1 MSSEIVTATTH
12 LERALAG
19 DPVSLGALLMSYMN
33 YLKVLS
39 QGELDDRVR
48 RRVSASDI
56 VQETLLEAHRDFAK
70 FNGATLFEFT
80 GWLRR
85 ILINNLAQAVESHL
99 IAAKRDVRRERS
111 LDEVDASLNRS
122 SVRLELMLADHGVSP
137 SSALDQQEALVHLA
151 NSIGRLQ
158 KHYRDVIIQRH
169 IEGRSFSEIA
179 DRTNRKPGTVR
190 MLWVRAIEKLR
201 EQMTLDQES

>member
-1 MSSEIVTATTH
+1 MSSELMTPTAY
-12 LERALAG
+12 LERALSG
-19 DPVSLGALLMSYMN
+19 DAASLGALLMSYMN

-85 ILINNLAQAVESHL
+85 ILINNLAQAVENHL
-99 IAAKRDVRRERS
+99 VAAKRDVRRERS
-111 LDEVDASLNRS
+111 LDDVDASLSRS
-122 SVRLELMLADHGVSP
+122 SVRLEMMLADHRGSP

-151 NSIGRLQ
+151 NSISQLPE
-158 KHYRDVIIQRH
+158 HYRDVIVQRH
-169 IEGRSFSEIA
+169 IEGRSFSDIA
-179 DRTNRKPGTVR
+179 ERTNRKPGTVR

-201 EQMTLDQES
+201 EQMNLGQGS